1 VYAIVRNGSRQHK
14 VEVGSVLDID
24 DLNPEVGASV
34 ALPVVMLV
42 DGGELITDAKV
53 LAGAEVTAE
62 VLGVTRGPK
71 IRILKFKNKSG
82 YRKRQGHRQRYT
94 AVKITEITA

>member
-1 VYAIVRNGSRQHK
+1 MYAIVRNGSRQHK